1 MKNFTI
7 TVIHASFLEPGET
20 PKAVAKVTT
29 SGMDLFEA
37 TEYAY
42 RYTNNVDGSWSMK
55 IGEDANDAVEVIA
68 PLIQHNGKAYGL
80 RSTSVGDVMIVDDG
94 EGFTDWFKVAG
105 FGFEPCEPIN
115 YDIVDAQTFSTTSV
129 MA

>member
-7 TVIHASFLEPGET
+7 TVIHASFLEEGET
-20 PKAVAKVTT
+20 AKAVAKVST
-29 SGMDLFEA
+29 SGLDLFQA

-55 IGEDANDAVEVIA
+55 LGEDANDAVEVIA
-68 PLIQHNGKAYGL
+68 PLISHKGKTYGL

-94 EGFTDWFKVAG
+94 EGFVDYFKVAG
-105 FGFEPCEPIN
+105 FGFEPCEAID
-115 YDIVDAQTFSTTSV
+115 YETVDATTAEV
-129 MA
+129 LA

>member
-1 MKNFTI
+1 MKKFTI

-29 SGMDLFEA
+29 EGMDLFEA

-55 IGEDANDAVEVIA
+55 IGADANDDVEVLA
-68 PLIQHNGKAYGL
+68 PLIQHKGKAYGL

-94 EGFTDWFKVAG
+94 EGFTDTFRVAG
-105 FGFEPCEPIN
+105 MGFEPCDAID
-115 YDIVDAQTFSTTSV
+115 YDIVDPETFTTTSV
-129 MA
+129 LA

>member
-7 TVIHASFLEPGET
+7 TVIHASFLEEGEQ
-20 PKAVAKVTT
+20 PRAVAKVTT
-29 SGMDLFEA
+29 SGLDLFQA

-55 IGEDANDAVEVIA
+55 LGEDANDDVEVLA

-94 EGFTDWFKVAG
+94 EGFVDTFKVAG
-105 FGFEPCEPIN
+105 FGFEPCEAID
-115 YDIVDAQTFSTTSV
+115 YDIVDAQTFTTTSV
-129 MA
+129 LA

>member
-1 MKNFTI
+1 
-7 TVIHASFLEPGET
+7 
-20 PKAVAKVTT
+20 
-29 SGMDLFEA
+29 MDLFQA

-55 IGEDANDAVEVIA
+55 IGEDANDDVEVIA

-94 EGFTDWFKVAG
+94 EGFVDTFKVAG
-105 FGFEPCEPIN
+105 FGFEPCDPIS

>member
-7 TVIHASFLEPGET
+7 TVIHAAFLEEGET

-29 SGMDLFEA
+29 SGLDLFQA

-42 RYTNNVDGSWSMK
+42 RYTNNLDGSWSMK
-55 IGEDANDAVEVIA
+55 LGEDANDAVEVLA
-68 PLIQHNGKAYGL
+68 PLIQHKGKAYGL

-94 EGFTDWFKVAG
+94 EGFVDWFKVAG
-105 FGFEPCEPIN
+105 FGFEPTEAIDFKIG
-115 YDIVDAQTFSTTSV
+115 DITIDMVGA
-129 MA
+129 

>member
-7 TVIHASFLEPGET
+7 TVIHASFLEEGET

-42 RYTNNVDGSWSMK
+42 RYTNNIDGSWSMK
-55 IGEDANDAVEVIA
+55 IGEDANDDVSSDVDQD
-68 PLIQHNGKAYGL
+68 LVDRGL
-80 RSTSVGDVMIVDDG
+80 RFSGVGRYAYI
-94 EGFTDWFKVAG
+94 
-105 FGFEPCEPIN
+105 
-115 YDIVDAQTFSTTSV
+115 YLH
-129 MA
+129 

>member
-7 TVIHASFLEPGET
+7 TVIHASFLEEGET
-20 PKAVAKVTT
+20 AKAVAKVTT
-29 SGMDLFEA
+29 SGLDLFQA

-42 RYTNNVDGSWSMK
+42 RYTNNLDGSWSMK
-55 IGEDANDAVEVIA
+55 IGEDANDAVEVLA

-94 EGFTDWFKVAG
+94 EGFVDTFKVAG
-105 FGFEPCEPIN
+105 FGFEPCDAIDYET
-115 YDIVDAQTFSTTSV
+115 VDATTPEV
-129 MA
+129 LA

>member
-1 MKNFTI
+1 MKKFTI
-7 TVIHASFLEPGET
+7 TVIHAMFLEEGEP

-29 SGMDLFEA
+29 SGMDLFQA

-42 RYTNNVDGSWSMK
+42 RWTNNLDGSWSMK
-55 IGEDANDAVEVIA
+55 LGEDANDDVEVIA

-94 EGFTDWFKVAG
+94 EGFVDTFKVAG
-105 FGFEPCEPIN
+105 MGFEPCEPIS
-115 YDIVDAQTFSTTSV
+115 YDIVDSQTFSTTSV

>member
-1 MKNFTI
+1 MKKFTI
-7 TVIHASFLEPGET
+7 TVIHASFLEEGET
-20 PKAVAKVTT
+20 PKAVARVTT
-29 SGMDLFEA
+29 SGMDLFQA

-42 RYTNNVDGSWSMK
+42 RWTNNIDGSWSMK
-55 IGEDANDAVEVIA
+55 LGEDANDDVEVIA

-94 EGFTDWFKVAG
+94 EGFVDTFKVAG
-105 FGFEPCEPIN
+105 MGFEPCEPIS
-115 YDIVDAQTFSTTSV
+115 YDIVDSQTFSTTSV

>member
-1 MKNFTI
+1 
-7 TVIHASFLEPGET
+7 
-20 PKAVAKVTT
+20 
-29 SGMDLFEA
+29 MDLFEA

-94 EGFTDWFKVAG
+94 EGFVDWFEVAG
-105 FGFEPCEPIN
+105 FGFEPCDPIS

-129 MA
+129 LA